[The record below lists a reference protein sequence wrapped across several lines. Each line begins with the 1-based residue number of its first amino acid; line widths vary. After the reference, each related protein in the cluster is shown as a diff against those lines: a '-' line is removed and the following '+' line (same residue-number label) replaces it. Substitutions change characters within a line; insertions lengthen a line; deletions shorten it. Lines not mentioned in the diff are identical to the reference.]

1 MNKKIRI
8 KDIASLAGVSQ
19 GTVDRVLH
27 NRGDVAQE
35 TRDQVLSIIEKMG
48 YTPNLIAKSL
58 ASKKRYRIAIL
69 IPDADKDNPY
79 WEKPLV
85 GINQGL
91 EEIRDFNGEIDL
103 HTFDLNKRE
112 TFIQEFNKIMRT
124 NPDGLIFS
132 PMFYLTSSI
141 IVKSCEEKNIPYV
154 FIDVN
159 LENCNNLAYFGQNSV
174 QSGFLA
180 ARLMNYGL
188 SDQANI
194 LVLKMADM
202 EGTIHHLAERES
214 GFMNYF
220 ETVERIKH
228 VNISSIVLNTSNNE
242 NIETTL
248 TKNMFSISN
257 SNGIFVPNSRAYRIA
272 HFLETNGISKILL
285 IGYDL
290 LEQNLSYLEKGVI
303 SFLIHQKPE
312 EQGYK
317 SVTSLFYYLFANK
330 QIEKINYTPIE
341 IIMKE
346 NIDYYKNLKN

>member
-1 MNKKIRI
+1 MDKKIRI

-35 TRDQVLSIIEKMG
+35 TRDQILTIIEKMG

-58 ASKKRYRIAIL
+58 ASRKHYRIAIL
-69 IPDADKDNPY
+69 IPDAAKDNPY
-79 WEKPLV
+79 WEKPLI

-91 EEIRDFNGEIDL
+91 EEIRDYNGEIDI

-112 TFIQEFNKIMRT
+112 TFIQEYNKIMRT

-132 PMFYLTSSI
+132 PMFHLTTSI
-141 IVKSCEEKNIPYV
+141 IVKSCEERNIPYV

-159 LENCNNLAYFGQNSV
+159 IDNCNNLAYFGQNSV

-188 SDQANI
+188 PAKANI
-194 LVLKMADM
+194 VILKMADR
-202 EGTIHHLAERES
+202 EGTIHHLASREA
-214 GFMNYF
+214 GFLNYF
-220 ETVERIKH
+220 DTVEVNKH
-228 VNISSIVLNTSNNE
+228 LNISSIVLDMADKG

-248 TKNMFSISN
+248 TKNIYSISN
-257 SNGIFVPNSRAYRIA
+257 SNGIFVPNSRAYKIA
-272 HFLETNGISKILL
+272 QFLETKGITDILL
-285 IGYDL
+285 VGYDL
-290 LEQNLSYLEKGVI
+290 VEQNLKYLEKGII

-317 SVTSLFYYLFANK
+317 SVTSLFYYLFSK
-330 QIEKINYTPIE
+330 KRIEKINYTPIE

-346 NIDYYKNLKN
+346 NLDYYKT